1 MTSTALV
8 VLIILAYFKH
18 SPPVVSVSVPGSE
31 DWFLVRPLDL
41 FIPANG
47 DMQRFL
53 RFTLPAQIRSLLS
66 DPVALL
72 RPAAIGC
79 IRMYPGD
86 ELGRGAGKGGGKG
99 GKIRDAGG
107 SFGKRQ
113 AGQEE
118 EYFYRKDKEQL
129 EALKK
134 HLEEEVQ
141 YRKDEIKQHQEAIK
155 RHQKL
160 LEELEK
166 QGE

>member
-118 EYFYRKDKEQL
+118 EYFYRKFLFYRTRRNFLQFADFSSVGRWTAHICTL
-129 EALKK
+129 
-134 HLEEEVQ
+134 VQ
-141 YRKDEIKQHQEAIK
+141 MEIS
-155 RHQKL
+155 L
-160 LEELEK
+160 LR
-166 QGE
+166 